1 MDSVFGFD
9 SSNKESL
16 SPYGADNKG
25 VESNSLSTVDI
36 DTWTNPHP
44 QTQPQITQS
53 TQGSSMDLDELLDNI
68 CSGNEKPRVEDGK
81 RCSVLVKDFSFFLPV
96 YILQGWPDS

>member
-25 VESNSLSTVDI
+25 VESNSLSTVDV
-36 DTWTNPHP
+36 DASTDPHA

-53 TQGSSMDLDELLDNI
+53 TRGSSMGLDELLDNI
-68 CSGNEKPRVEDGK
+68 CSGNEKTRVEDGK
-81 RCSVLVKDFSFFLPV
+81 RCSVLVKDFSFFASI
-96 YILQGWPDS
+96 YFTRMAR